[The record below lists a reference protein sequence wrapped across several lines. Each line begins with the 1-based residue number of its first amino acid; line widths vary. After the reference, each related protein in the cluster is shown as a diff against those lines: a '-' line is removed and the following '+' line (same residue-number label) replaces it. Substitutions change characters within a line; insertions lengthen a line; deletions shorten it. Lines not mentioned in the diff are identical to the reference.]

1 MEIEQ
6 KTDFSDRQERKTDRR
21 IDRIFRVLRL
31 VLRNFVALYL
41 IFQYFYYHAYALK
54 YPPYSLY
61 FAVLGLFVFYGD
73 EMKMLF
79 IMYQEWQDKKTEK
92 VKNRVIADAF
102 YEQNNK
108 SNIS

>member
-1 MEIEQ
+1 VPAEINI
-6 KTDFSDRQERKTDRR
+6 KERKTDRQ
-21 IDRIFRVLRL
+21 IDRIFKVLRL

-54 YPPYSLY
+54 APPYSLY

-79 IMYQEWQDKKTEK
+79 VMYQEHQDKRQEK
-92 VKNRVIADAF
+92 RKNMIIAEWQSSQQPNAT
-102 YEQNNK
+102 
-108 SNIS
+108 S